1 MGARV
6 GPEVH
11 PALRGWL
18 RALRGQGSRQQGNLE
33 EEGSADHRDRGQ
45 EVVMTRW
52 FQLWFCSGNRQS

>member
-18 RALRGQGSRQQGNLE
+18 RALGGQGSRQQGNLE
-33 EEGSADHRDRGQ
+33 EEGSADRRDRGQ

-52 FQLWFCSGNRQS
+52 FQL

>member
-18 RALRGQGSRQQGNLE
+18 RALGCQGSRQQGNPE
-33 EEGSADHRDRGQ
+33 EEGSADRQGQ
-45 EVVMTRW
+45 GTGDGHDMLVSAMVL
-52 FQLWFCSGNRQS
+52 Q

>member
-18 RALRGQGSRQQGNLE
+18 RALGARDPGSRETQRRRAQQT
-33 EEGSADHRDRGQ
+33 SRDRGQ
-45 EVVMTRW
+45 EMVMT
-52 FQLWFCSGNRQS
+52 C